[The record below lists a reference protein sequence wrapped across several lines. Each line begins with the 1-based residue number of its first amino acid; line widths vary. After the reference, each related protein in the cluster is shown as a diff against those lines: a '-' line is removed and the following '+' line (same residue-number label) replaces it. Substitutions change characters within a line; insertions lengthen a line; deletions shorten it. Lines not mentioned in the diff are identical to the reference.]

1 MAGLVVCFSTTATA
15 QRDVVL
21 SKNIAS
27 LQVVAGNR
35 WLSMPIINIK
45 DGTPINIHFD
55 DLTHDY
61 HRYVYKLQHCEADWS
76 ASEGIFDTDF
86 CDGFADGDVIDSYT
100 KSVNTNSIYTH
111 YELSIPNERCRLNM
125 SGNYRLAVYDDNDK
139 DTILYAHFMV
149 VDPFVKIEAS
159 VSSNTDIDANATHQQ
174 VSGSVDFSGLRI
186 SNPEK
191 ELTVYGAQPVT
202 TPSLRLCSQ
211 IR

>member
-61 HRYVYKLQHCEADWS
+61 HRYVYKIQHCEADWS

-100 KSVNTNSIYTH
+100 KSVNTNSIYPT
-111 YELSIPNERCRLNM
+111 
-125 SGNYRLAVYDDNDK
+125 ND
-139 DTILYAHFMV
+139 A
-149 VDPFVKIEAS
+149 
-159 VSSNTDIDANATHQQ
+159 
-174 VSGSVDFSGLRI
+174 G
-186 SNPEK
+186 
-191 ELTVYGAQPVT
+191 
-202 TPSLRLCSQ
+202 
-211 IR
+211 

>member
-1 MAGLVVCFSTTATA
+1 MLSSIPIRLLMAGLVVCFSTTATA

-139 DTILYAHFMV
+139 DTILYGGRSIC
-149 VDPFVKIEAS
+149 K
-159 VSSNTDIDANATHQQ
+159 N
-174 VSGSVDFSGLRI
+174 
-186 SNPEK
+186 
-191 ELTVYGAQPVT
+191 
-202 TPSLRLCSQ
+202 
-211 IR
+211 